1 MCDKDSSGNCTLDEF
16 GEMILDKFGV
26 FFGLIDF
33 DGDGKINV
41 SSFDCD
47 ENSSGGCDLM
57 EV

>member
-1 MCDKDSSGNCTLDEF
+1 
-16 GEMILDKFGV
+16 MILDKFGV

-47 ENSSGGCDLM
+47 ENSSGGCDIL